1 MTHKEAVTTSDD
13 WQELLRPRQCPTS
26 LMELRT
32 EVAQFES
39 LALSKKR
46 VSVTLKIVD
55 HRQIVTLT
63 VSLMFLLEQLF
74 WMKQVS
80 YGES

>member
-1 MTHKEAVTTSDD
+1 
-13 WQELLRPRQCPTS
+13 
-26 LMELRT
+26 MELRT

-74 WMKQVS
+74 
-80 YGES
+80 